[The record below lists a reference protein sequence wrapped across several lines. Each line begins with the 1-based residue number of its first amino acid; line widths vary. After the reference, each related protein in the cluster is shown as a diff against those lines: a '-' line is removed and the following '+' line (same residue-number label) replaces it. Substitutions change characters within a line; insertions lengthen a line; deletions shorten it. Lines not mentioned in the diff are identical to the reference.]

1 MTSSIMSPQKNYIN
15 TIFTIQAPYDWKLTG
30 LFLRD
35 GSLMAACEQYNN
47 NKNSYYTRPHLNAR

>member
-1 MTSSIMSPQKNYIN
+1 MTSSIMSPQKNYTN
-15 TIFTIQAPYDWKLTG
+15 TIFTIQDWKSTG

-35 GSLMAACEQYNN
+35 GSLMAACEQHNN